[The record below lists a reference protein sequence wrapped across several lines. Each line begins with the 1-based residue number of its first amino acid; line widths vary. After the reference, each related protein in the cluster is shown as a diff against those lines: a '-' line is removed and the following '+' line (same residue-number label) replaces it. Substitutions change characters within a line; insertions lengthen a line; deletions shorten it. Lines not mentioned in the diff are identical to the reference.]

1 MHWCQCLGTKSSS
14 NWQPVVPRLGHI
26 ADRTSICSNWEP
38 VSGIAVLQS
47 HIFFKCSSCY
57 DAFVLDA
64 GFPKM
69 LMTYVFSFTYDFL
82 LACEAGPLAPRFASV
97 VQMVWDKLANYIYIY
112 IYAIT
117 LEATSMGFRGK
128 CPRHHGLCHRL
139 WLFPAHLFC
148 QHSWDICKSQNA
160 SRTRVVKVAA
170 KVNCRESTGKASASE
185 TSRCESSAKA
195 ARKQMPSRKKGRE
208 SRRKE
213 I

>member
-1 MHWCQCLGTKSSS
+1 MTHLFLMLGF
-14 NWQPVVPRLGHI
+14 QR
-26 ADRTSICSNWEP
+26 CSW
-38 VSGIAVLQS
+38 
-47 HIFFKCSSCY
+47 
-57 DAFVLDA
+57 
-64 GFPKM
+64 
-69 LMTYVFSFTYDFL
+69 LMFFSFTYDFL
-82 LACEAGPLAPRFASV
+82 LACEAGPLSPRFASV

-170 KVNCRESTGKASASE
+170 KVNCRESTGKASTSE

-195 ARKQMPSRKKGRE
+195 ERKQMPSRKKGRE

-213 I
+213 IWEWRGTSIPFLKLLIWVGPATGGPKFHCITKREMINDKPHFWPIPRNMDQSAN

>member
-14 NWQPVVPRLGHI
+14 NWEPVVPRLGHI

-97 VQMVWDKLANYIYIY
+97 VQMVRDKLANYIYICNY
-112 IYAIT
+112 T
-117 LEATSMGFRGK
+117 RG
-128 CPRHHGLCHRL
+128 HLHGI
-139 WLFPAHLFC
+139 
-148 QHSWDICKSQNA
+148 SWKMSKTPWFVPSPVVISGPSLLSTFLGHMQKSK
-160 SRTRVVKVAA
+160 RKPH
-170 KVNCRESTGKASASE
+170 KG
-185 TSRCESSAKA
+185 CESSCESQLP
-195 ARKQMPSRKKGRE
+195 RKHWE
-208 SRRKE
+208 SE
-213 I
+213 HQ